1 MSSLPLYVWYAKD
14 MVGDYINIGGRSAI
28 ECFEK
33 FVQGWLKSLVEI
45 ICEALTMKIASPIS
59 NQLVGMGFLRC

>member
-1 MSSLPLYVWYAKD
+1 
-14 MVGDYINIGGRSAI
+14 MVDDYINIGGRSAI